1 MNAGNEIS
9 KLLSA
14 MGANPIIKIKS
25 NKMVEIKI
33 NAPTVERDEN
43 DENDEKAENAKI

>member
-1 MNAGNEIS
+1 MNAGNEIT
-9 KLLSA
+9 KILSA

-33 NAPTVERDEN
+33 NAPTVEG
-43 DENDEKAENAKI
+43 DEKDEKTEDEKM